1 MGIIEGKGRGR
12 KGGEQRKI
20 YSSIKT
26 IKISTPK
33 KVAGILLVIPLG
45 VFYTVI
51 FIQVDHVI

>member
-1 MGIIEGKGRGR
+1 MGESRKEMGR